1 MALLNRN
8 TYDDLRGGTQEEA
21 CEFLVVENNIGFIIG
36 RKGTTISQIQE
47 ISGAKISTQS
57 QRGRK
62 GFAIRGNEKQRARA
76 KELINEKLVSSCYR
90 KRNNFCS
97 RKSSDFLFSVI
108 CIHSDCQLVS
118 LSFIC
123 SVSQTHSQPVTQSVK
138 RLVNQSINQSLSKLV
153 ILSATQQFNY
163 PVSQQVRQSVIQSVN
178 QTLS

>member
-1 MALLNRN
+1 MMALLNRN
-8 TYDDLRGGTQEEA
+8 TYDDLRRGTQEEA
-21 CEFLVVENNIGFIIG
+21 CEFLTVVENNIGFIIG

-47 ISGAKISTQS
+47 ISGAKISAQS
-57 QRGRK
+57 QRGCK
-62 GFAIRGNEKQRARA
+62 GFAIRGNERQRARA

-90 KRNNFCS
+90 KRNNFCN

-108 CIHSDCQLVS
+108 CIHSDGQLVS

-138 RLVNQSINQSLSKLV
+138 RLVNQSINQPLSKLV

-163 PVSQQVRQSVIQSVN
+163 SVS
-178 QTLS
+178 

>member
-8 TYDDLRGGTQEEA
+8 TYDDLRRGTQEEA
-21 CEFLVVENNIGFIIG
+21 CEFLVVENNIGYIIG
-36 RKGTTISQIQE
+36 KKGRTLKQIQE
-47 ISGAKISTQS
+47 ISEAKISAQS

-62 GFAIRGNEKQRARA
+62 GFAIRGNERQRARA

-97 RKSSDFLFSVI
+97 RKSLDFLFSVI

-138 RLVNQSINQSLSKLV
+138 RLVNQSINQSISH
-153 ILSATQQFNY
+153 S
-163 PVSQQVRQSVIQSVN
+163 VS
-178 QTLS
+178 

>member
-21 CEFLVVENNIGFIIG
+21 CEFLVAENNIGFIIG
-36 RKGTTISQIQE
+36 KKGSTIKQIQE
-47 ISGAKISTQS
+47 ISEAKISAQS

-62 GFAIRGNEKQRARA
+62 GFAIRGNERQRARA

-123 SVSQTHSQPVTQSVK
+123 SVSQTQSASHSVSQTLS
-138 RLVNQSINQSLSKLV
+138 QSINQSFSKLV

-163 PVSQQVRQSVIQSVN
+163 SVSQQVRQSVIQSVN